1 MGWEGVQAYVRT
13 SFAWSISVNSMRTEE
28 VKISQIQ
35 VGDRIRKDM
44 GDLLPLQVSIET
56 VGLLQPI
63 GITVGMQLVYG
74 GRRLEA
80 FKQLKR
86 KTIPCVVVDFDNL
99 LQAENDENDDAIRKS
114 FTPSEKLAVAKQL
127 EAVIGERRGNP
138 SIAKKTA
145 KTPVNPNSAKN
156 CGIEKP
162 KSGKETRDHV
172 AEKAGFGN
180 HETMRQMEK
189 VKEGCSADVQSEVDT
204 GAISISDAASVAH
217 LPHDVQDKALGKVT
231 YGAAKTLKKAAE
243 VVQQEMEADA
253 GLAEIVRDCNGI
265 VIPDHVL
272 PIYDEV
278 AQFNEIIELA
288 KQLRTKLN
296 AAEKTRTWHSPKGQL
311 QTYCKTI
318 EHNMYAEQFWCVC
331 PACNGEPEMECGVC
345 CNRRWFWNGQKDGVN
360 FSKYLKAS

>member
-1 MGWEGVQAYVRT
+1 M
-13 SFAWSISVNSMRTEE
+13 NSMRTED
-28 VKISQIQ
+28 VKISQIE

-63 GITVGMQLVYG
+63 GITTDMKLVYG

-114 FTPSEKLAVAKQL
+114 FTPSEKLAIAKQL
-127 EAVIGERRGNP
+127 EVVIGERRGNP
-138 SIAKKTA
+138 SIAKKTP
-145 KTPVNPNSAKN
+145 KTSGNPNSGIN
-156 CGIEKP
+156 SGIEK
-162 KSGKETRDHV
+162 GTETRKHV
-172 AEKAGFGN
+172 AKASGLGN
-180 HETMRQMEK
+180 ETTLRQMEK
-189 VKEGCSADVQSEVDT
+189 VKEKCSADVQSEVDT

-243 VVQQEMEADA
+243 VVQEEMEADA
-253 GLAEIVRDCNGI
+253 GLAEIVRDRHGI

-272 PIYDEV
+272 VIYDEV
-278 AQFNEIIELA
+278 PQFNEIAELA
-288 KQLRTKLN
+288 KQLRFKIN
-296 AAEKTRTWHSPKGQL
+296 ALEKGRTWRGDKGNL
-311 QTYCKTI
+311 QSYCRAI
-318 EHNMYAEQFWCVC
+318 EKQMEQEQFGCVC
-331 PACNGEPEMECGVC
+331 PACNGECDVECGVC
-345 CNRRWFWNGQKDGVN
+345 QNARWFAVN
-360 FSKYLKAS
+360 NLDKINLSKYLKAS

>member
-1 MGWEGVQAYVRT
+1 M
-13 SFAWSISVNSMRTEE
+13 NSMRTEE
-28 VKISQIQ
+28 VKISQIE

-63 GITVGMQLVYG
+63 GITVGMKLVYG

-114 FTPSEKLAVAKQL
+114 FTPSEKLAIAKQL
-127 EAVIGERRGNP
+127 ESVIGERRGNP
-138 SIAKKTA
+138 SIAKKTP
-145 KTPVNPNSAKN
+145 KTSGNPNSGKN
-156 CGIEKP
+156 SGIEK
-162 KSGKETRDHV
+162 GTETRKHV
-172 AEKAGFGN
+172 AEKSGLGN
-180 HETMRQMEK
+180 ETTLRQMEK
-189 VKEGCSADVQSEVDT
+189 VKEKCSADVQSEVDA

-231 YGAAKTLKKAAE
+231 YGAAKTLKKAVE

-278 AQFNEIIELA
+278 DQFNEVIELA
-288 KQLRTKLN
+288 KQLRFKIN
-296 AAEKTRTWHSPKGQL
+296 ALEKTRTWHSSKGQL
-311 QTYCKTI
+311 QKYCATI
-318 EHNMYAEQFWCVC
+318 EYNLQAEQFMCVC
-331 PACNGEPEMECGVC
+331 PACNGELDVQCSVCGN
-345 CNRRWFWNGQKDGVN
+345 NRWLWNEQKTTVN
-360 FSKYLKAS
+360 ISKYLKAS